1 VLRLLGVSTAALL
14 LFVVLQALY
23 SASLAAL
30 LSAGLYGLAQS
41 GLNHLF
47 AQMPGEYASHLLL
60 RHYTLALVAVLG
72 VSAVAAAC
80 GGWRVARIQAS
91 EGIRDV

>member
-1 VLRLLGVSTAALL
+1 MSVDVLMIDDEAE
-14 LFVVLQALY
+14 
-23 SASLAAL
+23 LAASVVEY
-30 LSAGLYGLAQS
+30 LSA
-41 GLNHLF
+41 F
-47 AQMPGEYASHLLL
+47 
-60 RHYTLALVAVLG
+60 G